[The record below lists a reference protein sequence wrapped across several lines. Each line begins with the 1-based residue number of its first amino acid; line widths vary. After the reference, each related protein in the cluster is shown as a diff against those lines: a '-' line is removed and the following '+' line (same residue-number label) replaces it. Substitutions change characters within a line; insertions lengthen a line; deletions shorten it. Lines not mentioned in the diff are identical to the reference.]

1 MGRGLYTNLRE
12 IPIPDWA
19 KVNNATNMVYV
30 ILNTRN
36 KRGDFNR
43 RLIGKRANKHTM
55 YANDNFRIYYPD
67 EWNKYYEGKLDPKS
81 DFLHFGLYAAVLG
94 ILHKTGLYNALLESF
109 GPLYA
114 NALVDFSMYSI
125 LYKSDSALSFTSLMS
140 DEVLFSEKAY
150 SDSWYSELFHSIT
163 GDKRKKFLNLWLE
176 ECKKDN
182 LNNVWICIDGSN
194 NECSSAS
201 ASLAVLGHSK
211 TKDSGDIVS
220 YMYAVN
226 GDTGIPIT
234 YDVYHGSIVD
244 KSAFSSLVT
253 TLKDNDIHVR
263 GVILDRGFCTV
274 NVINAVKEMGCSYLI
289 MAPDN
294 TTCYITMMKEY
305 ADKIRWN
312 VDYIL
317 NSKGIF
323 GIKDKVELFS
333 NSNEE
338 GYAYLLFDGSNGT
351 ERALRLISNIFEA
364 YEMAQQEIANG
375 SKISYPHGTK
385 KYFVEKKDENN
396 RVIAV
401 EYNRSVW
408 QKDIESKGYATL
420 ISSDDMTPQEADKL
434 YNVRDVSEKTYS
446 IIKSQLGFSVTRTHG
461 DDAVLN
467 KMALLFVATI
477 IRREIVNT
485 AKKLNIPTNV
495 LIAELDKM
503 NLLLTR
509 GNDYEIRYGGSGKAS
524 LFLKEYGIDNNIVE
538 AIVKDYNE
546 RDNNFSLE
554 RKLPSP
560 FVRKGPGRPKKEN
573 VEEEKKEPKKRGRPL
588 GSKNKKTLLRE
599 KKEQEKLNP
608 PQKRK
613 PGRPRKEGT

>member
-1 MGRGLYTNLRE
+1 MSRGLYKNLRE

-19 KVNNATNMVYV
+19 KVNKATDMVYV

-67 EWNKYYEGKLDPKS
+67 EWNKYYEGKLESKS

-94 ILHKTGLYNALLESF
+94 ILHKGGLYNALLESF
-109 GPLYA
+109 GPLYT

-176 ECKKDN
+176 ECKKESLD
-182 LNNVWICIDGSN
+182 NVWICIDGSN
-194 NECSSAS
+194 NECSSET
-201 ASLAVLGHSK
+201 ASLSVPGHSK

-226 GDTGIPIT
+226 GNTGIPLT
-234 YDVYHGSIVD
+234 YDVYHGSVVD
-244 KSAFSSLVT
+244 KSEFSSLVM
-253 TLKDNDIHVR
+253 TLKDNDIRVK

-274 NVINAVKEMGCSYLI
+274 NVINAVKEMECSYLI

-294 TTCYITMMKEY
+294 TTAYITMIEKY
-305 ADKIRWN
+305 ADTIRWN
-312 VDYIL
+312 VDYVL
-317 NSKGIF
+317 NSKGVF
-323 GIKDKVELFS
+323 GIKDKVKLFS
-333 NSNEE
+333 NSKEE
-338 GYAYLLFDGSNGT
+338 GYAYLLFDGSNGS
-351 ERALRLISNIFEA
+351 ERALRLIQNIFDSH
-364 YEMAQQEIANG
+364 EMAEREIANG

-385 KYFVEKKDENN
+385 KYFIEKKDESG

-401 EYNRSVW
+401 EYNRSAW

-420 ISSDDMTPQEADKL
+420 ISSDDMSAKDADKL
-434 YNVRDVSEKTYS
+434 YNVRDASEKTYS
-446 IIKSQLGFSVTRTHG
+446 MIKSQLGFSVTRTHG
-461 DDAVLN
+461 DNAILN

-477 IRREIVNT
+477 IRQEIVNT
-485 AKKLNIPTNV
+485 SKKLNIPTNV
-495 LIAELDKM
+495 AIAELDKM

-509 GNDYEIRYGGSGKAS
+509 SNDYEIRYSGSGKAS
-524 LFLKEYGIDNNIVE
+524 LFLKEYGIDNSVIE

-560 FVRKGPGRPKKEN
+560 FVRKGPGRPKKEK
-573 VEEEKKEPKKRGRPL
+573 VETTEKEPKKRGRPL
-588 GSKNKKTLLRE
+588 GSKNKKTLLKE
-599 KKEQEKLNP
+599 KKEYEKLNP
-608 PQKRK
+608 PPKRK
-613 PGRPRKEGT
+613 PGRPKKEGT